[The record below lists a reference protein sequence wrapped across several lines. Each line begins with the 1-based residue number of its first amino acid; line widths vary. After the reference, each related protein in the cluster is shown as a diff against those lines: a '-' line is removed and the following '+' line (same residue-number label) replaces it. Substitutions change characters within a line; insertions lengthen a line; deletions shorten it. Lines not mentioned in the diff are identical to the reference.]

1 MKNMIIY
8 MNISQNANC
17 IYLYADDK
25 FTIVVSVL
33 QFKICKKIK
42 QTSDDALINILLFF
56 PMIRVCKKVKQMV
69 KCVYTDDKLDV
80 NTVVIPYVQSMQE
93 NQTNGQMCLY

>member
-69 KCVYTDDKLDV
+69 KCVYTDDRFDV
-80 NTVVIPYVQSMQE
+80 NTVAVPKTPGM
-93 NQTNGQMCLY
+93 

>member
-17 IYLYADDK
+17 IYLYADNK
-25 FTIVVSVL
+25 YTIVASVL

-69 KCVYTDDKLDV
+69 KCVYTDDRFDV
-80 NTVVIPYVQSMQE
+80 NNVAVPKTPGMY
-93 NQTNGQMCLY
+93 CYR